1 MSLTKGILLGALIA
15 LFMTLVAHCGMSAVA
30 ADEANEAA
38 WCAAQWH
45 HCSQAEVHY
54 RIHDLEK
61 EVLAERGA
69 AIWYFDGSKY
79 K

>member
-1 MSLTKGILLGALIA
+1 MNITSALMVGALIA
-15 LFMTLVAHCGMSAVA
+15 LFMTLVAHCGRNALA
-30 ADEANEAA
+30 ADEAS

>member
-1 MSLTKGILLGALIA
+1 MSLTNGILIGATIA
-15 LFMTLVAHCGMSAVA
+15 LFMTLVAHCGMNAMA
-30 ADEANEAA
+30 ADEAS

-69 AIWYFDGSKY
+69 AIWYFDGNKY

>member
-1 MSLTKGILLGALIA
+1 MSTTNGILIGALIA
-15 LFMTLVAHCGMSAVA
+15 LFMTLVAHCGMIAVA
-30 ADEANEAA
+30 ADEANEAS

-54 RIHDLEK
+54 HIHDLEK
-61 EVLAERGA
+61 EVLAENGA

-79 K
+79 H

>member
-1 MSLTKGILLGALIA
+1 MNTTKAIMIGALIA
-15 LFMTLVAHCGMSAVA
+15 LFMTLVAHYGRNALA
-30 ADEANEAA
+30 ADEVKEAT

-69 AIWYFDGSKY
+69 AIWWFDGSKY